1 MEGAAPSKEFLPPD
15 FDSLSRYGWSWRSTS
30 TLDENYL
37 DLACLLARN
46 STCKDGHMGCAL
58 VEGVPS
64 GGGSN
69 RADEQVGSITLCT
82 INSSLFGALRSDC
95 HAEANAVSTFA
106 ARGLSLRGLSCY
118 VTRAP
123 CTSCYK
129 LLAMA
134 GIGRI
139 VAPQPLASPDSVA
152 SAQALQI
159 ECITLVDSKERM
171 AWRDEL
177 GRGNEDMDRVRALR
191 EERKR
196 MRREGTL
203 GKKSIRKIEESK
215 NVSSAQGATDLL
227 PKCISDDGCS
237 AEV

>member
-1 MEGAAPSKEFLPPD
+1 MGRVSRTMASSSECAQQGSEFRPPD
-15 FDSLSRYGWSWRSTS
+15 FDSLSSYGWTWRAAA

-58 VEGVPS
+58 VEGVPV
-64 GGGSN
+64 GQGSS
-69 RADEQVGSITLCT
+69 RAEEQIGSVVLST
-82 INSSLFGALRSDC
+82 INSPLFGAYRSDC

-106 ARGLSLRGLSCY
+106 ARGLPMRGLSCY

-123 CTSCYK
+123 CSACYR

-139 VAPQPLASPDSVA
+139 VSPQPLASPDCVA
-152 SAQALQI
+152 SAQALKI
-159 ECITLVDSKERM
+159 ECIALVDDKERA
-171 AWRDEL
+171 AWRGEL
-177 GRGNEDMDRVRALR
+177 GRNNEDMDRIRALR

-203 GKKSIRKIEESK
+203 GKKSIRKTEQK
-215 NVSSAQGATDLL
+215 AVQGAD
-227 PKCISDDGCS
+227 P
-237 AEV
+237 EEP